1 MYDSYTSPGDW
12 LKLFG
17 LCDGRMDSLITGLQ
31 SAEGIKQVSYWGDVN
46 DPRPF

>member
-1 MYDSYTSPGDW
+1 MYDSYTSPGYW

-31 SAEGIKQVSYWGDVN
+31 SADISSFLFWGDVN
-46 DPRPF
+46 DPLPF